1 MPSRLRYRLCR
12 SQPSPGDPVLD
23 VVEKALRHE
32 RVLVQVDQVG
42 CLGEARTQSPRCT
55 ATPPA
60 SPRGPQLLQ
69 LPQPNAAWT
78 KRGLDS
84 NSAPLHASLLS
95 SSKDRGLGSFSLVVW
110 ENSCCKQAQHG
121 AGSCTGGLQKVRQR
135 LFLSSSCFRIRGTKS
150 PCFPPWMARGQMK
163 HPKEQV
169 PARRFIQ
176 RPEALPQ
183 VGLHSLLSL
192 LWVPSHEP
200 QPLCF

>member
-1 MPSRLRYRLCR
+1 MSGSSFRLTRWGVWGRQGH
-12 SQPSPGDPVLD
+12 SHPGAQQPPQPHHG
-23 VVEKALRHE
+23 A
-32 RVLVQVDQVG
+32 
-42 CLGEARTQSPRCT
+42 
-55 ATPPA
+55 
-60 SPRGPQLLQ
+60 PQLLQ
-69 LPQPNAAWT
+69 LPQPNPEWT

-121 AGSCTGGLQKVRQR
+121 AGSCTGGFQKVRQR

-150 PCFPPWMARGQMK
+150 PCFPPRMTRGQMK